1 MSISGINLTFVIDII
16 VNTIMNYLKIND
28 FGPVKDATIELK
40 SLVVL
45 IGGQGTG
52 KSTIAKLLTICQDYL
67 WYVNILQN
75 NEHIKSPFILFNID
89 SYFTKHTFI
98 EYKKDNIH
106 IIYKDGEFA
115 LTDERYT
122 DKEDM
127 INNYAAN
134 VMSEQE
140 RMISAMGLNQD
151 IPFEELLK
159 KNFYLLSA
167 NTRTSLYIP
176 SERNLAGVFSSS
188 IASMMLA
195 QVPVPYT
202 LMNYIGYF
210 EKSKNKYPEYK
221 LPFMDITFQ
230 KKQDKEGILIK
241 DADGENKLL
250 PLSGCSSGIQSL
262 LPMLMILDYC
272 IDNKFFRSYV
282 VEEPEQNLYPE
293 NQYAVLRY
301 LIGKVNKVENADSHV
316 ITTHS
321 PYILSALNNLM
332 FAYEVGQVK
341 PEEADA
347 VIPNAYWIEERKIVA
362 YSTDG
367 GVIEPII
374 DKELQQIEAERI
386 DGVSQEMNEQYERL
400 LDLKIS

>member
-1 MSISGINLTFVIDII
+1 MD
-16 VNTIMNYLKIND
+16 NYLKIRN
-28 FGPVKDATIELK
+28 FGPVKDAVIELK
-40 SLVVL
+40 PFLVL

-75 NEHIKSPFILFNID
+75 NEHIMAPFKLFNIH

-98 EYKKDNIH
+98 EYKKGSIH
-106 IIYKDGEFA
+106 IIYKDGGFT

-134 VMSEQE
+134 LMSEQS
-140 RMISAMGLNQD
+140 RIISVMGLNKD
-151 IPFEELLK
+151 VPFEELFN

-176 SERNLAGVFSSS
+176 SERNFAGIFSSF
-188 IASMMLA
+188 IASMMLS
-195 QVPVPYT
+195 QVPVPNT
-202 LMNYIGYF
+202 LMNYISYF

-230 KKQDKEGILIK
+230 KRQDKEGILIK
-241 DADGENKLL
+241 DADGEHRLL
-250 PLSGCSSGIQSL
+250 PLSDCSSGIQSL
-262 LPMLMILDYC
+262 LPMLMIMDYC

-293 NQYAVLRY
+293 NQYAVLCY
-301 LIGKVNKVENADSHV
+301 LISQINKVENADSHV

-332 FAYEVGQVK
+332 FAYEVGQSK
-341 PEEADA
+341 PEETEAIIPKACWIDA
-347 VIPNAYWIEERKIVA
+347 KRIVA

-367 GVIEPII
+367 GIIEPII
-374 DKELQQIEAERI
+374 DNELQQIEAERI
-386 DGVSQEMNEQYERL
+386 DGVSQKMNEQYERL
-400 LDLKIS
+400 LDLKIR

>member
-1 MSISGINLTFVIDII
+1 
-16 VNTIMNYLKIND
+16 MNYLKINN

-45 IGGQGTG
+45 VGGQGTG
-52 KSTIAKLLTICQDYL
+52 KSTIAKLLTIFQDYL
-67 WYVNILQN
+67 WYVNILLN
-75 NEHIKSPFILFNID
+75 NEYIKTPFKIFNID
-89 SYFTKHTFI
+89 SYFTKQTFL
-98 EYKKDNIH
+98 EYRKGSIH
-106 IIYKDGEFA
+106 IIYKDGEFT
-115 LTDERYT
+115 LTDERCT
-122 DKEDM
+122 NKEDL
-127 INNYAAN
+127 IKAYGAN
-134 VMSEQE
+134 LLSEQN
-140 RMISAMGLNQD
+140 RMISAMGLNSD
-151 IPFEELLK
+151 IPYEELLK

-176 SERNLAGVFSSS
+176 SERNFAGVFSSF
-188 IASMMLA
+188 IASMVLS

-202 LMNYIGYF
+202 LMNYISYF
-210 EKSKNKYPEYK
+210 ERAKSKYTEYK

-230 KKQDKEGILIK
+230 KNQDEEGILIK

-250 PLSGCSSGIQSL
+250 PLSDCSSGIQSL

-272 IDNKFFRSYV
+272 IDNKFFKSYV
-282 VEEPEQNLYPE
+282 VEEPESNLYPD

-301 LIGKVNKVENADSHV
+301 LIAQINKVENGDSHV

-341 PEEADA
+341 PKETESI
-347 VIPNAYWIEERKIVA
+347 IPKAYWMDAKHVVA

-367 GVIEPII
+367 GVVEPII

-386 DGVSQEMNEQYERL
+386 DGISQEMNEQYEQL

>member
-1 MSISGINLTFVIDII
+1 
-16 VNTIMNYLKIND
+16 MNYLKINN

-67 WYVNILQN
+67 WYVNILQK
-75 NEHIKSPFILFNID
+75 NENIIAPFKLFNIN

-98 EYKKDNIH
+98 EYNKDSIH
-106 IIYKDGEFA
+106 IIYKDGEFT

-127 INNYAAN
+127 INDYGTKL
-134 VMSEQE
+134 MSEQK
-140 RMISAMGLNQD
+140 RIISAMGLNQD
-151 IPFEELLK
+151 IPFEELYN

-176 SERNLAGVFSSS
+176 SERNFAGVFSSF
-188 IASMMLA
+188 IASMMLS

-202 LMNYIGYF
+202 LMNYISYF
-210 EKSKNKYPEYK
+210 EKSKNNYQEYK

-250 PLSGCSSGIQSL
+250 PLSDCSSGIQSL

-293 NQYAVLRY
+293 NQYAVLCY
-301 LIGKVNKVENADSHV
+301 LISQINKVEDADCHV

-332 FAYEVGQVK
+332 FAHEVGQSR
-341 PEEADA
+341 PEETDT
-347 VIPNAYWIEERKIVA
+347 IISNAYWIDAKQIAA
-362 YSTDG
+362 YSTDS

-374 DKELQQIEAERI
+374 DEELQQIEAERI

>member
-1 MSISGINLTFVIDII
+1 MD
-16 VNTIMNYLKIND
+16 NYLKIRN
-28 FGPVKDATIELK
+28 FGPVKDAVIELK
-40 SLVVL
+40 PFLVL

-75 NEHIKSPFILFNID
+75 NEYIKSPFILFNID

-98 EYKKDNIH
+98 EYKKGSIH
-106 IIYKDGEFA
+106 IIYKDGGFT

-122 DKEDM
+122 DKENM

-134 VMSEQE
+134 LMSEQH

-151 IPFEELLK
+151 VPYEELFN
-159 KNFYLLSA
+159 KNYYLLSA

-176 SERNLAGVFSSS
+176 SERNFAGIFSSF
-188 IASMMLA
+188 IASMMLS
-195 QVPVPYT
+195 QVPLPNT
-202 LMNYIGYF
+202 LMNYISYF

-230 KKQDKEGILIK
+230 KRQ
-241 DADGENKLL
+241 
-250 PLSGCSSGIQSL
+250 LSDCSSGIQSL

-272 IDNKFFRSYV
+272 IDNKFFRSYI

-293 NQYAVLRY
+293 NQYAVLCY
-301 LIGKVNKVENADSHV
+301 LISQINKVENADSHV

-332 FAYEVGQVK
+332 FAYEVGQSK
-341 PEEADA
+341 PEETEA
-347 VIPNAYWIEERKIVA
+347 VIPKACWIDAKRIVA

-367 GVIEPII
+367 GIIEPII
-374 DKELQQIEAERI
+374 DNELQQIEAERI
-386 DGVSQEMNEQYERL
+386 DGVSQKMNEQYERL
-400 LDLKIS
+400 LDLKIR